1 MTYLD
6 QQAEVLSI
14 LTQTPPEDI
23 KTFTETLLP
32 ELGHIDVQQNRTGLV
47 MLPYQDT
54 AQGATFH
61 LGETLVAEALVTLE
75 HHQTQGYA
83 ACLGRDLEQALAVA
97 ILDACLSAD
106 VFTQQ
111 IEAFVEVQRSKQ
123 QDAQTLLMRQV
134 EATRVEMETF

>member
-1 MTYLD
+1 MNYLH

-14 LTQTPPEDI
+14 LTQTPPEEV

-32 ELGHIDVQQNRTGLV
+32 ELGRIDVQQNRTGLV

-97 ILDACLSAD
+97 ILDACLSAN
-106 VFTQQ
+106 VFSQQ
-111 IEAFVEVQRSKQ
+111 IEVFVSEQRSKQ